1 VRRIALAAA
10 VVCAAACAAFASAGR
25 TTTLR
30 AATAGGTF
38 TGLGFD
44 TCTAPSLSALGA
56 WLASPY
62 RAVGIYVGGVN
73 RACGDGN
80 LSASWVTGATAGG
93 WSLIPLYV
101 GLQAPCVSDK
111 SVARIDPASAA
122 AQGTAA
128 ADDAVQRAQSFG
140 LGAGVPLY
148 FDMEGYATNDQGCTQ
163 AVQQFVASWDAEVHA
178 LGYVA
183 GVYGSASSTIRDLIP
198 LVAAGTA
205 PDDVDIGH
213 WNGDQSVFGDSYVP
227 DRYWPDHQR
236 IHQYRGG
243 HDETFGG
250 VTLNVDDDAVDA
262 TVAVAAAAPPP
273 IGSGPSPAGSLT
285 APDGLSVATWPAGAL
300 PQGTAVTLT
309 PGSLAAAESGFAAG
323 SYLVQLSVSAP
334 EGSAPPTAFAA
345 PVQIRFVTPS
355 LTGVVPSVS
364 PDGQTWS
371 PLLRLPAAK
380 LPAGAT
386 AGYTVDRTGRIVVLT
401 TAPDWFGLL
410 RDVGRPSR
418 PATPDGRLAGG
429 AIHLGWAPSQ
439 DNSGTVAG
447 YRILLGGVPV
457 KSVPGTST
465 SAAIRLSA
473 LGARSVLRVAALDAA
488 GNTSV
493 ASGALVVLRRQRPAD
508 APKAVPAWAWKLLDW
523 LRAGR
528 ATARPKAPHP
538 LPRWFWRW
546 ATWQLQPYRLTRN
559 G

>member
-10 VVCAAACAAFASAGR
+10 VVCAACAGSALAGKVATVR
-25 TTTLR
+25 V
-30 AATAGGTF
+30 AAAGGTF

-62 RAVGIYVGGVN
+62 RAVGIYVGGAN

-80 LSASWVTGATAGG
+80 LSASWVTAATAGG

-111 SVARIDPASAA
+111 SLARIDPASAA
-122 AQGTAA
+122 SEGTAA

-148 FDMEGYATNDQGCTQ
+148 FDMEGYSTGDQSCTQ
-163 AVQQFVASWDAEVHA
+163 AVQQFVAAWDAEVHA

-183 GVYGSASSTIRDLIP
+183 GVYGSAASTIRDLIP
-198 LVAAGTA
+198 LVASGTA

-213 WNGDQSVFGDSYVP
+213 WNGNQSVFGDSYVP
-227 DRYWPDHQR
+227 DRYWPSHQR

-250 VTLNVDDDAVDA
+250 VTLNVDDDSVDA
-262 TVAVAAAAPPP
+262 AVAVAAAPPAPT
-273 IGSGPSPAGSLT
+273 GEGPAPAGSLT
-285 APDGLSVATWPAGAL
+285 APDGLAVATWPAGAL
-300 PQGTAVTLT
+300 PQGTTVTLA
-309 PGSLAAAESGFAAG
+309 PSALATAENGFAAG
-323 SYLVQLSVSAP
+323 SYLVQLSVSAA
-334 EGSAPPTAFAA
+334 EGSSPPTAFAA
-345 PVQIRFVTPS
+345 PIQIRFVTPA

-371 PLLRLPAAK
+371 PLLRLPSAK

-401 TAPDWFGLL
+401 TAPSWFGLL

-418 PATPDGRLAGG
+418 PSTPQARVAGG
-429 AIHLGWAPSQ
+429 ALHLAWAPSQ

-447 YRILLGGVPV
+447 YRILRGGVPV
-457 KSVPGTST
+457 KSVPGTAT
-465 SAAIRLSA
+465 SATIRASS
-473 LGARSVLRVAALDAA
+473 LGARSVIRVAALDGA
-488 GNTSV
+488 GNASA
-493 ASGALVVLRRQRPAD
+493 ASGALVVLRRQRPGD
-508 APKAVPAWAWKLLDW
+508 APKAIPAWAWKLLDW

-528 ATARPKAPHP
+528 TTSRPKAPHP
-538 LPRWFWRW
+538 LPHWFWHW